1 MLFGFRN
8 QNTKAII
15 AIIQRSNHKLN
26 LKQSQR
32 AKLSAQW
39 VTVGTP
45 ILSQMFTP
53 LLWSISVTGVS
64 CWSLPGPKCP
74 LSWQGVPRWRICIA
88 RQARLPESKMP
99 QGGTQL
105 LFLVYQAAPSTV
117 SVSSFHV
124 SKKIQGIE
132 NEIWHMKTNLDELR
146 GTSLGGSSGLMS
158 AWSPSPT
165 M

>member
-1 MLFGFRN
+1 MYIF
-8 QNTKAII
+8 
-15 AIIQRSNHKLN
+15 
-26 LKQSQR
+26 
-32 AKLSAQW
+32 AK
-39 VTVGTP
+39 
-45 ILSQMFTP
+45 IL
-53 LLWSISVTGVS
+53 
-64 CWSLPGPKCP
+64 
-74 LSWQGVPRWRICIA
+74 
-88 RQARLPESKMP
+88 SKMP

-146 GTSLGGSSGLMS
+146 GTSLGGSSGWMS